1 MAVRSITGVMAAPIG
16 TGCMVI
22 GGAILGAVCVRA
34 LTGTVAVTAIG
45 AASGGAVAMSGR
57 RHSVI
62 SGMAMEIFATTGVGT
77 MSGGQVAGVAQML
90 G

>member
-1 MAVRSITGVMAAPIG
+1 
-16 TGCMVI
+16 MVI

-62 SGMAMEIFATTGVGT
+62 SGMAMEIFATTGAGT
-77 MSGGQVAGVAQML
+77 MSVSLIKAGPVADEVQMP